1 MQEAARNIRYE
12 FLDEVARKFKAGRI
26 ILGHTLDD
34 QAETVLMRL
43 IKGASL
49 SGLTGIPPKREKYIR
64 PLIETK
70 RDDIEGYAGEAGLKF
85 VVDSS
90 NLEAKYLRNR
100 IRLGLIP
107 ALKKEYNPKITETIA
122 RTAALLADDDDYLE
136 GRAKKTLD
144 SALVSSVRGSV
155 TLDRKRLLRLHQAL
169 SSRVFLMAARLLGRE
184 TELLSAHVG
193 SFLSIVKGRRPNA
206 SVKMPGGLR
215 AERVYDRVTLT
226 WALEEE
232 FPEYEV
238 EILVPGR
245 TMIAGAGVIVAS
257 ILKPPS
263 RFKREKDAAWF
274 DYALLKASGR
284 LIARQARPGDRMVPF
299 GMKGRR
305 KLKDIFID
313 EKVPMADRKRT
324 PVVICG
330 ESIIWVAGL
339 RQSAGFRVGK
349 GIKKALKLEFRRE

>member
-1 MQEAARNIRYE
+1 MPDLLKQVKDTIRKHEMLSGGEAVVAAVSGGADSVVMLHALWSLRDELKLKIIVAHLDHGLRGAESRRDYLFVKGLARSMGLPFEGRRLKKGTLKAIGGSVQEAARNIRYE

-122 RTAALLADDDDYLE
+122 RTAALLADDRLVDLPGGEIVGPVEVDIE
-136 GRAKKTLD
+136 E
-144 SALVSSVRGSV
+144 ALVVAEVEVR
-155 TLDRKRLLRLHQAL
+155 
-169 SSRVFLMAARLLGRE
+169 
-184 TELLSAHVG
+184 
-193 SFLSIVKGRRPNA
+193 
-206 SVKMPGGLR
+206 LR
-215 AERVYDRVTLT
+215 AVLGHEHLAVLVGVHGPGVHVDVGVAFEAGDLEPP
-226 WALEEE
+226 ALQELSQRRRRDPL
-232 FPEYEV
+232 PE
-238 EILVPGR
+238 
-245 TMIAGAGVIVAS
+245 
-257 ILKPPS
+257 
-263 RFKREKDAAWF
+263 
-274 DYALLKASGR
+274 
-284 LIARQARPGDRMVPF
+284 
-299 GMKGRR
+299 
-305 KLKDIFID
+305 
-313 EKVPMADRKRT
+313 
-324 PVVICG
+324 
-330 ESIIWVAGL
+330 
-339 RQSAGFRVGK
+339 
-349 GIKKALKLEFRRE
+349 